1 MRNNN
6 TPIATEG
13 YPFIA
18 GAAFVTIVAALLS
31 WAPLAVIGFLVTAF
45 IVFFFRNPDR
55 VIPADPGSVIS
66 PADGVIIYLGDAHEE
81 HLGADM
87 LKISIFMSV
96 FNVHINRMPV
106 TGRVIDTFYKKGK
119 FLDVR
124 DTRATFENE
133 QSGLILEVDGGARLV
148 VVQVAGLIA
157 RRIVCYVAKGAQVM
171 KGTRYGLIRFGSR
184 LDVYL
189 PKTATPNVALGDK
202 SVAGETILGYLP

>member
-31 WAPLAVIGFLVTAF
+31 WAPLAVVGFLVTAF

-55 VIPADPGSVIS
+55 VIPANPGSVIS
-66 PADGVIIYLGDAHEE
+66 PADGVIIYLGDAREE

-124 DTRATFENE
+124 DARATFENE
-133 QSGLILEVDGGARLV
+133 QSGLILEVDGGVRLV

-157 RRIVCYVAKGAQVM
+157 RRIVCYVEKGAQVM